1 MGDEQEPVAVQ
12 TPNLRVVRLA
22 QPHRALADGVEYG
35 LNVGRRVR
43 DGAKNLAGR
52 RLLL

>member
-1 MGDEQEPVAVQ
+1 LPS
-12 TPNLRVVRLA
+12 LRIE
-22 QPHRALADGVEYG
+22 HG

-52 RLLL
+52 RLLLQRLSNRQA

>member
-1 MGDEQEPVAVQ
+1 
-12 TPNLRVVRLA
+12 
-22 QPHRALADGVEYG
+22 

-52 RLLL
+52 CLLLQRLSKVLLRLGEFAGSPVELLLEVDR